1 MEWGVTR
8 GVRPR
13 PKTWNHVGATASIIA
28 VQVLRL
34 LAGSGVGELVLAATY
49 AQLGRLEEARAE
61 AKAFLEFV
69 PDFSVSRWINN
80 EPYIDPAERER
91 YTQGLLMAG
100 LPD

>member
-1 MEWGVTR
+1 
-8 GVRPR
+8 
-13 PKTWNHVGATASIIA
+13 
-28 VQVLRL
+28 
-34 LAGSGVGELVLAATY
+34 
-49 AQLGRLEEARAE
+49 
-61 AKAFLEFV
+61 V